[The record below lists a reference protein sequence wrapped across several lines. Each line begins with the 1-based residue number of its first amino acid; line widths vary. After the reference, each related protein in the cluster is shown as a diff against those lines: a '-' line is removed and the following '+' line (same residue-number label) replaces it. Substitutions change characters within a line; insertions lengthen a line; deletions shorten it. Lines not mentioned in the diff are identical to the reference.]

1 MLSICQ
7 KITYRSIL
15 LLVDILLIK
24 ISRPNV
30 VLKLCFKQPTWKSLL
45 GVFQKEKSTG
55 EYGASW
61 DIIVLMHGGL
71 ICIGFCL
78 SVRNNYQKLIH

>member
-1 MLSICQ
+1 MLFIYQ
-7 KITYRSIL
+7 KMTYRSIL

-24 ISRPNV
+24 ISCPNV
-30 VLKLCFKQPTWKSLL
+30 VLKLGFKQPAWKSWL

-61 DIIVLMHGGL
+61 DINVLMHGGL
-71 ICIGFCL
+71 ICIAFCL